1 MLSGSR
7 ALVCFG
13 AELLNNPANPCAY
26 FGGGPVMG
34 SALEVFAHAS
44 APRGKPD
51 FGLTSTAIDGKR
63 IAVREA
69 IECRKPFGQLKHFVR
84 EGIDG
89 GPKLLIVEPMSGHYR
104 SEEHTS
110 ELQSL
115 MRISYAVFCLKK
127 KKILNKIII

>member
-1 MLSGSR
+1 
-7 ALVCFG
+7 
-13 AELLNNPANPCAY
+13 
-26 FGGGPVMG
+26 MG

-89 GPKLLIVEPMSGHYR
+89 GPKLLIVAPMSGHYATLLR
-104 SEEHTS
+104 SEERRVGKECVSTYRS
-110 ELQSL
+110 RWGTYDE
-115 MRISYAVFCLKK
+115 KK
-127 KKILNKIII
+127 NRVRQ

>member
-1 MLSGSR
+1 MAG
-7 ALVCFG
+7 FG
-13 AELLNNPANPCAY
+13 AELLNNPANPFAY

-89 GPKLLIVEPMSGHYR
+89 GPTLLMVVPMSGHNATLLSGTVER
-104 SEEHTS
+104 MLPSTG
-110 ELQSL
+110 
-115 MRISYAVFCLKK
+115 VF
-127 KKILNKIII
+127 IIDWGDDKLVRLDDGEARKS

>member
-1 MLSGSR
+1 MRSACETGSGRFRARRIAMLYGAYEFQRSMLAGAS
-7 ALVCFG
+7 AMAGFG
-13 AELLNNPANPCAY
+13 AELLNNPANPFAY

-69 IECRKPFGQLKHFVR
+69 
-84 EGIDG
+84 
-89 GPKLLIVEPMSGHYR
+89 R
-104 SEEHTS
+104 SEGHTT
-110 ELQSL
+110 ELQT
-115 MRISYAVFCLKK
+115 
-127 KKILNKIII
+127 